1 MKSWHYNKKVSL
13 FKKVGIMKTV
23 ERRGHENVHEAV
35 WERPKHIEDLRVRMR
50 LGAKG
55 RLVIPAAMREVLGM
69 SEGDMLDLVVVDGEL
84 RIATMRERLKRAQE
98 RVRKYVPAGV
108 SLADELSAERRE
120 AAKHE

>member
-1 MKSWHYNKKVSL
+1 MKFLDVQEPK
-13 FKKVGIMKTV
+13 M
-23 ERRGHENVHEAV
+23 E
-35 WERPKHIEDLRVRMR
+35 WERPKLVEDLRTRAP

-55 RLVIPAAMREVLGM
+55 RLVIPVQMREALGM
-69 SEGDMLDLVVVDGEL
+69 QDGDVLSLRVVDGEL
-84 RIATMRERLKRAQE
+84 RIATLRERLRRAQE